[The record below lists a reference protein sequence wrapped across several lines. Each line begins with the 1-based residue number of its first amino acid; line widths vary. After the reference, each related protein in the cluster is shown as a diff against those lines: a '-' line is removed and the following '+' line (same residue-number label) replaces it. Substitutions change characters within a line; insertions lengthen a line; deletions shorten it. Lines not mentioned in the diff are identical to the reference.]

1 MLEDAGRIQHWP
13 FRARDAAAPSAPR
26 DTAGSPLKRAVAATV
41 ANGTRG
47 IAIARSL
54 VAATSHQLGSGA
66 DIHEAIAKLVPL
78 TPKEVPGV
86 VYEV

>member
-1 MLEDAGRIQHWP
+1 MCAFAQLFEVAGRKLENP
-13 FRARDAAAPSAPR
+13 APLLPQ
-26 DTAGSPLKRAVAATV
+26 LKRAVAATV

-66 DIHEAIAKLVPL
+66 DIQEAIAKLVPL